1 MKKIALTM
9 LALLTMTVA
18 VAQDKEKCQDKQKCE
33 CKCCAEKSACCSKE
47 GKAPKE
53 MTPETMTDC
62 MAKCLSL
69 TDAQKTKVLALN
81 KEYKDVL
88 AKGPRMGGPRHHK
101 PQQVDGETGATQQ
114 QRLERPEKPQL
125 TDEQKAQMKAN
136 MEKRGEY
143 DKKLKEILT
152 DEQYQ
157 KYEKMHKPHG
167 RHGHHGP
174 KGHGPRGPRPG
185 GFPQE

>member
-1 MKKIALTM
+1 
-9 LALLTMTVA
+9 
-18 VAQDKEKCQDKQKCE
+18 
-33 CKCCAEKSACCSKE
+33 
-47 GKAPKE
+47 
-53 MTPETMTDC
+53 
-62 MAKCLSL
+62 
-69 TDAQKTKVLALN
+69 
-81 KEYKDVL
+81 
-88 AKGPRMGGPRHHK
+88 
-101 PQQVDGETGATQQ
+101 
-114 QRLERPEKPQL
+114 
-125 TDEQKAQMKAN
+125 MKAN

>member
-1 MKKIALTM
+1 MKKVVLTM
-9 LALLTMTVA
+9 VALLSMTMA
-18 VAQDKEKCQDKQKCE
+18 VAQDKEKCE
-33 CKCCAEKSACCSKE
+33 CKCSPKECVCCSKE

-53 MTPETMTDC
+53 MTPETMTEC

-81 KEYKDVL
+81 TEYKDVL

-101 PQQVDGETGATQQ
+101 PQVDGETGATQQ
-114 QRLERPEKPQL
+114 QRPERPEKPQL

-143 DKKLKEILT
+143 NKKLKDILN
-152 DEQYQ
+152 DEQYE
-157 KYEKMHKPHG
+157 KYEKMNQRHG
-167 RHGHHGP
+167 RHGNRGHG
-174 KGHGPRGPRPG
+174 GPRGPRPDNA
-185 GFPQE
+185 PQQ